1 MWTLILFIVGFYI
14 LVKGAQIL
22 VEGASDIARFLR
34 VPAWFIGVVIVG
46 IGTSMPEFAINIAAV
61 LEHDPVGVS
70 TIIGSN
76 IFNALFIL
84 GLVSI
89 IAPPAIEKK
98 LVSKNLLINLAVILL
113 VGIMFLFGF
122 KESFIGIDRLES
134 FILFLLFLVW
144 VLWEI
149 FGSHGVTRVK
159 DRDKNLAVGYTLLT
173 IVLGM
178 LGVIFGGRWVVS
190 GALRGADLLGIGSSV
205 IGLLIIGV
213 GTSITELTVSVTA
226 ALKKRSDIAIGNIV
240 GSNVFDFLGIF
251 GIAGLFGNIPF
262 APDLYLDLLIA
273 FAGVFIVFILIQKR
287 GKFAITRGQGVALVM
302 LYAVYF
308 LFTIIRV
315 PVIG

>member
-1 MWTLILFIVGFYI
+1 MWTLILFITGFYI
-14 LVKGAQIL
+14 LVKGARIL
-22 VEGASDIARFLR
+22 VDGASDIAYFLN

-76 IFNALFIL
+76 IFNVLFIL

-89 IAPPAIEKK
+89 VSPPKIQKK
-98 LVSKNLLINLAVILL
+98 LVSKNLLINLGVIIL

-122 KESFIGIDRLES
+122 KQAFVGIDRIEA
-134 FILFLLFLVW
+134 FILFVLFIVW

-149 FGSHGVTRVK
+149 FGSHGIKPIRN
-159 DRDKNLAVGYTLLT
+159 RDKNLVVGYAILMVFLG
-173 IVLGM
+173 IV
-178 LGVIFGGRWVVS
+178 GVIFGGKWVVS
-190 GALRGADLLGIGSSV
+190 GALKGADLLGIGSSV

-213 GTSITELTVSVTA
+213 GTSITELTVSLTA
-226 ALKKRSDIAIGNIV
+226 AIKKRSDIAIGNIV

-251 GIAGLFGNIPF
+251 GVSGLLGNIPF
-262 APDLYLDLLIA
+262 APDLYIDLLVA
-273 FAGVFIVFILIQKR
+273 FVSVLIVFLLIQKR
-287 GKFAITRGQGVALVM
+287 SKTAITRGQGVAMVI
-302 LYAVYF
+302 LYTAYF